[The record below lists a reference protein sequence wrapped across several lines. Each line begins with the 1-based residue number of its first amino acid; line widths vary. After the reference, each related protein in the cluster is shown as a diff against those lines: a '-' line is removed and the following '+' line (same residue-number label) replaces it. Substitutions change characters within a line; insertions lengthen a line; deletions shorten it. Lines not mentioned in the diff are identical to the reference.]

1 MNSFKTSKIN
11 IELSCGIDEAGRGP
25 VLGPMLICGV
35 CFTKSGLD
43 FLKEI
48 GVKDSK
54 KLSPKKRTELA
65 KLIVENC
72 HSYKMII
79 VSAKEIDQRKEKKIT
94 LNRLEELKM
103 AEIINELKPD
113 IIYLDAADVNEKRFG
128 VSIKKLLKY
137 NPKKIISKHKA
148 DDTYPIV
155 SAASIIAK
163 NKRDALINDLK
174 KKYGDL
180 GSGYPSDEKTTT
192 FLHNWIKKNKK
203 VPHFA
208 RATWSTT
215 RKILTEELEN
225 KKITDYLK

>member
-1 MNSFKTSKIN
+1 
-11 IELSCGIDEAGRGP
+11 
-25 VLGPMLICGV
+25 
-35 CFTKSGLD
+35 
-43 FLKEI
+43 
-48 GVKDSK
+48 
-54 KLSPKKRTELA
+54 
-65 KLIVENC
+65 
-72 HSYKMII
+72 
-79 VSAKEIDQRKEKKIT
+79 
-94 LNRLEELKM
+94 
-103 AEIINELKPD
+103 
-113 IIYLDAADVNEKRFG
+113 
-128 VSIKKLLKY
+128 
-137 NPKKIISKHKA
+137 KHKA